1 MTQTTKRHNEVNI
14 RDIANR
20 ALVSV
25 GTVSRSLNNRPGVEE
40 VLRERVLKAAREL
53 NYQLPRRVAPGGSA
67 RSSGGYPATESVTEI
82 SHIAFC
88 CRPVI
93 SPLRSGEEDPY
104 FPSVLRGV
112 EVECRRHGLHLIYRI
127 IEDESRALE

>member
-1 MTQTTKRHNEVNI
+1 MTQTTKRHKEVNI
-14 RDIANR
+14 RDVANR

-40 VLRERVLKAAREL
+40 DLRERVLKAAREL
-53 NYQLPRRVAPGGSA
+53 NYQLPRRVETGSVTRQPGG
-67 RSSGGYPATESVTEI
+67 YTPTDSVPEI

-104 FPSVLRGV
+104 FPSILRGV
-112 EVECRRHGLHLIYRI
+112 ESECR
-127 IEDESRALE
+127 